1 MPFDLKMFGNKLQ
14 RYRLQLQLEI
24 EEVSKKTGISR
35 DRLAQ
40 LENGL
45 SEPSGD
51 EVLIFADFYKQN
63 YNYFISN
70 QQKTASEQVDILYRK
85 YGAEFSKADRWALQ
99 EFLFIC
105 ECEEFVFKSLNL
117 EGLHFIYQP
126 QGNYY
131 KAHGEEAAIAL
142 RKSMGLKDDNIITNP
157 YQTLRKLG
165 VHIFRRKLNNS
176 NISGLFINHPIAGK
190 CVLVNYNEDIYRQNF
205 TLAHEIGHAIF
216 DYQDEINV
224 SYENS
229 AWTNR
234 DLKEIRANT
243 FASNFLIPK
252 SIFNSFHVTKWN
264 QTLILSL
271 AKQLQVNIE
280 PLLIAM
286 KNAGAISAQEQDSF
300 KQIKLSKVDKL
311 DPELKGLSDRYYSTK
326 LSLLE
331 RGISDF
337 YIKNCFETYSR
348 GFISSGRLSEMLLCN
363 EKELSALLKNFNLQL
378 SYDN

>member
-1 MPFDLKMFGNKLQ
+1 MPFDLKMFGNNLQ